1 MTSSL
6 RRYVLH
12 GRMLWRS
19 GPGLSLLC
27 LGLTVTQAAATTA
40 ALVSTGRLIGSLSA
54 AVHAGPGSAA
64 AGRVWTWLVVTVVVF
79 VCGPVAASLA
89 AMVGRSLAARY
100 LVNALDMTME
110 AGSYPYGVAHLED
123 PRSAGRFDAIADMVG
138 EWFFVQ
144 GAESTWTVLGTR
156 LSGIGAFVILALWRW
171 WAPLVA
177 ISGWLVTSRSFT
189 RYLDSFFDALLKTAG
204 GDRRRA
210 NYVRGLLSSAAA
222 GKEVR
227 LFGLQ
232 DWLVERFVSTW
243 RSAMIAAWANRRAGY
258 RSSMASLGL
267 VAVTSG
273 AVFWALAADAWS
285 RALAVGSLVTLAQ
298 AVLGMAA
305 FGPPGNPQIALSKSV
320 AALTELASLRADQSL
335 PRLPARTGAPAG
347 PWLPREGGVASPR
360 HRSETRPA
368 TIELSGVSFTYPS
381 QTSPTIEGLDL
392 LVPAGQSLAI
402 VGVNGAGKST
412 LIKLLCGLY
421 RPEAGVVRID
431 GADPGV
437 QESAR
442 RRVAVIFQD
451 FVHYHV
457 SLRENVGFG
466 ALSHLGDQD
475 ALERALGD
483 AGGSS
488 LVQELEAGWDTVL
501 SSDYQ
506 GGTDLSGGQW
516 QRVALARA
524 LAALGEGAGLL
535 ILDEPTAALD
545 VRAEAALFERFLQ
558 VTRGATTILVSHRLS
573 SVRHAE
579 RVVVIDRV
587 AGGGAR
593 VVEDGSHDQ
602 LVAAGG
608 SYAKLFSVQAARFAA
623 AGSVGDLE

>member
-12 GRMLWRS
+12 GRILWRAS
-19 GPGLSLLC
+19 RGLSLLC
-27 LGLTVTQAAATTA
+27 LGLTAIQSAATTA
-40 ALVSTGRLIGSLSA
+40 ALVSTGRLIGSLPA
-54 AVHAGPGSAA
+54 AVKAGASSPAA
-64 AGRVWTWLVVTVVVF
+64 SRVWTWLVVTVVVF

-89 AMVGRSLAARY
+89 AIVGRSLASKY

-110 AGSYPYGVAHLED
+110 AGSHPYGVAHLED
-123 PRSAGRFDAIADMVG
+123 PRTAGRFDAIADMVG

-144 GAESTWTVLGTR
+144 GVESTWTVLGTR
-156 LSGIGAFVILALWRW
+156 LAGVGAFVILAAWQW

-204 GDRRRA
+204 GERRRA
-210 NYVRGLLSSAAA
+210 SYVRGLLSSTAAA
-222 GKEVR
+222 KEVR

-232 DWLVERFVSTW
+232 DWLVERFVTTW
-243 RSAMIAAWANRRAGY
+243 RSAMNAAWAERRGGY

-267 VAVTSG
+267 VAVTTG

-285 RALAVGSLVTLAQ
+285 RALSVGSLVTLVQ
-298 AVLGMAA
+298 AVLGMSA
-305 FGPPGNPQIALSKSV
+305 FGPPGDAQIALSKGV
-320 AALTELASLRADQSL
+320 AAVNELASVRAGQGL
-335 PRLPARTGAPAG
+335 PQMPARPAPAARRLPAEAGASVPRRTNK
-347 PWLPREGGVASPR
+347 
-360 HRSETRPA
+360 TIPA
-368 TIELSGVSFTYPS
+368 TVELRSVSFTYPS
-381 QTSPTIEGLDL
+381 RDSPTIEELDL
-392 LVPAGQSLAI
+392 QIPAGQSLAI

-421 RPEAGVVRID
+421 RPQTGLVRID
-431 GADPGV
+431 GVDPGV
-437 QESAR
+437 EEPAR

-451 FVHYHV
+451 FVHYQV
-457 SLRENVGFG
+457 SLRDNVGFG

-475 ALERALGD
+475 ALERALVD
-483 AGGSS
+483 AGALS
-488 LVQELEAGWDTVL
+488 LVEELEAGWDTVL

-524 LAALGEGAGLL
+524 LAALDEGAGLL

-545 VRAEAALFERFLQ
+545 VRAEAALFDRFLE

-579 RVVVIDRV
+579 RVVVIDCV
-587 AGGGAR
+587 GGGGAR
-593 VVEDGSHDQ
+593 VVEDGTHDE

-608 SYAKLFSVQAARFAA
+608 SYAELFRTQAARFAA
-623 AGSVGDLE
+623 AGSGGERP